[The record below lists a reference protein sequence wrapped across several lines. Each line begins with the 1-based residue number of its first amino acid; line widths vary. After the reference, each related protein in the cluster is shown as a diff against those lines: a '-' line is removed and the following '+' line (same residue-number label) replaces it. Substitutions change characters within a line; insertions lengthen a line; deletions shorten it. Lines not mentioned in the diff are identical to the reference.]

1 MPSFMEFFTG
11 PGGGQGNIGNTFVS
25 PAATIGAQL
34 LAAGGRGA
42 NFGEGLGQALLAAA
56 QRVPRNLAMEAQREQ
71 LAAVRD
77 ARQQRKREQEARR
90 QAAFALQSNPDLS
103 IGSLLQL
110 TEGNIPGLLESQLEN
125 RQQRGL
131 LQFQQGL
138 EEQQA
143 EQQRQTVQQAAEQA
157 GLGKLAQLAAV
168 SPSLASAEAS
178 RAQQAQQFG
187 QRQALQQQQFAQE
200 QALRQQQLG
209 LEGKRVDLQ
218 RQQVEAGFAAQQAK
232 SAAAQRQQETI
243 AGLLADQN
251 KDPRIAA
258 IPGLAEK
265 VLTPIEPAKLSDK
278 SGIRKEFTKLS
289 EPFVDVR
296 DSYKRVL
303 SSAENPSPA
312 GDIALIF
319 NYMKMLD
326 PQSVVREGEFATAA
340 NAGGINERVRNFY
353 NRVVNGERLTAD
365 QRQDF
370 LGQAGGLAT
379 EQLESQRAL
388 EDEFRRISSRQGIDP
403 EDVIVDFTKGFEL
416 GRPGG
421 SVSVSFGFDQPVEEL
436 SPIGR
441 LIELPDAQ
449 LDQAIDAMSE
459 EEAQALLNQLR
470 GQ

>member
-56 QRVPRNLAMEAQREQ
+56 QQVPRNLAMEAQRDQ

-143 EQQRQTVQQAAEQA
+143 EQQRQMVQQAAEQA
-157 GLGKLAQLAAV
+157 GLGKLSQLAAV

-178 RAQQAQQFG
+178 RAQQAEQFG
-187 QRQALQQQQFAQE
+187 QRQALS
-200 QALRQQQLG
+200 QQQLG
-209 LEGKRVDLQ
+209 LERQRVGLQ
-218 RQQVEAGFAAQQAK
+218 RQQIEAQATAQQAK

-243 AGLLADQN
+243 ADLLDDQGH
-251 KDPRIAA
+251 DRRIAA
-258 IPGLAEK
+258 IPGVAEK
-265 VLTPIEPAKLSDK
+265 LLAPQEPAKLSDK

-289 EPFVDVR
+289 EPFVAVR

-303 SSAENPSPA
+303 SAAENPSPA

-340 NAGGINERVRNFY
+340 NAGGVSEYIRNSY
-353 NRVVNGERLTAD
+353 NRLVSGERLTAG

-370 LGQAGGLAT
+370 LGQARGLAT

-388 EDEFRRISSRQGIDP
+388 EDEFRRISSRQGIAP

-421 SVSVSFGFDQPVEEL
+421 DVSVSFGFDQQEEQP
-436 SPIGR
+436 SQVNR
-441 LIELPDAQ
+441 LIGLPDDQ
-449 LDQAIDAMSE
+449 LDQAIDAMSQ